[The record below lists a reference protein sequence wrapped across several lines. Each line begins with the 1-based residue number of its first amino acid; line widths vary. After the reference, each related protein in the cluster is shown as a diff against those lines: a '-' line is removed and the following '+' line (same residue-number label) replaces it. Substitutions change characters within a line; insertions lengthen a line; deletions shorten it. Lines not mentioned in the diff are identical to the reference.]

1 MGIVAPK
8 FVGERVRRREDP
20 RLITGQATY
29 VDDVRLPGM
38 VHLAILRSPYA
49 HARIKSI
56 DASAARAL
64 PGVVAVVVGPEIETG
79 FPHLVKAG
87 GPDGKREVVRYPLAV
102 DEVRFV
108 GDPVAAVVAESREVA
123 RDALELIVVD
133 YEPLPAVIDLEEAAS
148 PGAPRVY
155 SEFPDNIAYVDRS
168 GGGDVE
174 EAFRQADQVVRAR
187 IVNHRVAPLPM
198 EPRATV
204 AEYRGAPGE
213 LTVWASTQ
221 WPHQLRSHL
230 AELLGLPENR
240 VRVIAPE
247 VGGGFGAKAEVYPEE
262 LLVAALAVKLQRTVK
277 FVADRREEFAS
288 MIHGRGQVD
297 FVEMAVKRDGRVL
310 GMKLRVLADLGAYYQ
325 VNTAG
330 VPPLTAKMAPGPYF
344 IPAVSCEVVGV
355 FTNKVPTA
363 AFRGAGRPE
372 ATFLL
377 ERMMDIIAHDLK
389 LDPAEVRRKNLLRPD
404 MFPYTTPMDATYDS
418 GNYEPT
424 LDKALALA
432 GYRQFREEQAAARAQ
447 GRYLGIGLSFYVEIC
462 GMGPSK
468 DMGGGGW
475 EAAVV
480 NVEKSG
486 KVTVLAGISPHG
498 QGQETTFAQIVADEL
513 GVGLDDVVVLHGD
526 TARVPYGRGTYG
538 SRGLPVGG
546 GALVMGINRIKEKA
560 RLIAAHLLEASPEDL
575 VFEGGRF
582 SVKGVPNRGI
592 SFVEVADAAYDARN
606 LPPGL
611 EPGLSATS
619 FFEPSNFTYPH
630 GAHVCVVE
638 VDPDT
643 GRVQVL
649 RYVAVDDC
657 GRIISPLLVEGQVHG
672 GIAQGMA
679 QALMEEVVYDESGQ
693 LVTGSLMDYAMPTA
707 ADLPRFELDHTV
719 TPTPVNPLGAKGVGE
734 AGTIGST
741 PAVANAV
748 IDALGVRHVDMPMK
762 AEKIWRIIQEQ
773 RAKRAG

>member
-1 MGIVAPK
+1 
-8 FVGERVRRREDP
+8 
-20 RLITGQATY
+20 
-29 VDDVRLPGM
+29 
-38 VHLAILRSPYA
+38 
-49 HARIKSI
+49 
-56 DASAARAL
+56 
-64 PGVVAVVVGPEIETG
+64 
-79 FPHLVKAG
+79 
-87 GPDGKREVVRYPLAV
+87 
-102 DEVRFV
+102 
-108 GDPVAAVVAESREVA
+108 
-123 RDALELIVVD
+123 
-133 YEPLPAVIDLEEAAS
+133 
-148 PGAPRVY
+148 
-155 SEFPDNIAYVDRS
+155 
-168 GGGDVE
+168 
-174 EAFRQADQVVRAR
+174 
-187 IVNHRVAPLPM
+187 
-198 EPRATV
+198 
-204 AEYRGAPGE
+204 
-213 LTVWASTQ
+213 
-221 WPHQLRSHL
+221 
-230 AELLGLPENR
+230 
-240 VRVIAPE
+240 
-247 VGGGFGAKAEVYPEE
+247 
-262 LLVAALAVKLQRTVK
+262 
-277 FVADRREEFAS
+277 

-424 LDKALALA
+424 LDKALELA
-432 GYRQFREEQAAARAQ
+432 GYRQFREEQAAARAK

-560 RLIAAHLLEASPEDL
+560 RLISAHLLEASPEDL
-575 VFEGGRF
+575 VFERGRF

-762 AEKIWRIIQEQ
+762 AEKLWRIIQEQ
-773 RAKRAG
+773 RARRADP